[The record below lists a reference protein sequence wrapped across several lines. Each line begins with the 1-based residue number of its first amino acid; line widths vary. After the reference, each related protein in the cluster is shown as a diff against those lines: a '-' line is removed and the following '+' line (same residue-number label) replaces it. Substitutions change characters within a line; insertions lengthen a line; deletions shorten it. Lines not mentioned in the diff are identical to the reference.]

1 MKSGHLV
8 HFNIIWVLIGLVAL
22 IVVWVFKSLMSAKE
36 FEVDEDLPNFF
47 ETISLSQADMIVNE
61 EAHCKGNYG
70 VLVNDPDTVETLD
83 NTEVPEKAIQG
94 TPWYTVLS
102 NLTYIEA
109 FGYIGAYVEERE
121 KLIED
126 GYADIVNENGEM
138 T

>member
-1 MKSGHLV
+1 MKSNHLV
-8 HFNIIWVLIGLVAL
+8 QINHVWILLAFVTL
-22 IVVWVFKSLMSAKE
+22 IVVWVFKNMMSAKE

-47 ETISLSQADMIVNE
+47 KTISLGQADMIVNE
-61 EAHCKGNYG
+61 EAHIKDNFG
-70 VLVNDPDTVETLD
+70 VLVNDPDTVKTLD
-83 NTEVPEKAIQG
+83 NTEVPKKAIQG

-102 NLTYIEA
+102 NLMYMEA

-126 GYADIVNENGEM
+126 GFADITGEDGKM

>member
-8 HFNIIWVLIGLVAL
+8 HFNLVWILFGLVSL
-22 IVVWVFKSLMSAKE
+22 IVVWVFKNMMSAKE

-61 EAHCKGNYG
+61 EAHCKKAYG
-70 VLVNDPDTVETLD
+70 VLVNDPDTVDILD

-102 NLTYIEA
+102 NLMYIE
-109 FGYIGAYVEERE
+109 
-121 KLIED
+121 
-126 GYADIVNENGEM
+126 
-138 T
+138 